1 MTAIEELEKL
11 ASDIMHP
18 DLALTRGSIAMVRL
32 CVESRVMR
40 CTVCAEILALLP
52 RLRAEARERERAA
65 FHAGATWAWVVSDK
79 WPEAAAEASRRYPE
93 PPKEEG

>member
-11 ASDIMHP
+11 VDESFDDYP
-18 DLALTRGSIAMVRL
+18 DQDTEYRHLIYAVDR
-32 CVESRVMR
+32 
-40 CTVCAEILALLP
+40 ILALLP